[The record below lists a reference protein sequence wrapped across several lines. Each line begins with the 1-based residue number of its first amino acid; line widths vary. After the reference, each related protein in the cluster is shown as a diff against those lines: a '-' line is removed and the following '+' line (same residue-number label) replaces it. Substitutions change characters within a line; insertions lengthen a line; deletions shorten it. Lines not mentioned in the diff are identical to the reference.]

1 MDFNATIDLII
12 RELDE
17 AAKIIEDVRNYREV
31 PVMQLELVR
40 AKCRNAADVIR
51 LLKDMPEKTYLRKQT
66 KASDTFPEKT
76 DSSKHAATASDTF
89 PEKTDTGPR
98 TTQAGAEERKSRAGE
113 PEKAETETLP
123 SEPARMSADKI
134 TIADSFSPR
143 TDSVIEKLGTRKEE
157 DDMRSRIKS
166 KPIHSLTEAIGIND
180 KFLFV
185 RELFQGDTGKYNKAV
200 SALENSSGF
209 EEARKMIMDYAGN
222 DKDNEAA
229 KQLIELV
236 KRKFSADE

>member
-76 DSSKHAATASDTF
+76 
-89 PEKTDTGPR
+89 ETGPR
-98 TTQAGAEERKSRAGE
+98 TTQAGAEEKKSRAGE

-123 SEPARMSADKI
+123 SEPAKMSADKI

>member
-31 PVMQLELVR
+31 PVLHLELAR
-40 AKCRNAADVIR
+40 AKCRNAAEVIR
-51 LLKDMPEKTYLRKQT
+51 LLKNMPEKEMPEKNMPEKTEVR
-66 KASDTFPEKT
+66 S
-76 DSSKHAATASDTF
+76 
-89 PEKTDTGPR
+89 R
-98 TTQAGAEERKSRAGE
+98 QAGREEKEGAEGKIERTETEARTKEDEGKVRKTEQPVIKTGHSE
-113 PEKAETETLP
+113 PEKKSP
-123 SEPARMSADKI
+123 DKT

-143 TDSVIEKLGTRKEE
+143 TDSVIEKLGVRKEE
-157 DDMRSRIKS
+157 DDMRSIIKS
-166 KPIHSLTEAIGIND
+166 KPIHSLSEVIGIND

-200 SALENSSGF
+200 SDLENSSGF

-222 DKDNEAA
+222 DEKNEAA
-229 KQLIELV
+229 KQLIDLV